1 MLNVMEPR
9 PRLINCNCQK
19 TEKVPIHK
27 KPPNLLAGLKACPRK
42 GEERMEWDG
51 GRKALSEFIIS

>member
-1 MLNVMEPR
+1 LLNAMELR

-27 KPPNLLAGLKACPRK
+27 KPPNLLAGLKACPGKAKR
-42 GEERMEWDG
+42 EWSGKG
-51 GRKALSEFIIS
+51 GRKALSECIIS